1 MTVHLTA
8 GTVAAI
14 TAAAAFAGFF
24 ISDYFYHCKRYRYGK
39 CDYYDNVPVIHGL
52 PHISPLLSG
61 TALRE
66 CMFCAGCV

>member
-8 GTVAAI
+8 GTAAAI

-24 ISDYFYHCKRYRYGK
+24 IFDYFYHCKSYRYGK

-52 PHISPLLSG
+52 PPYK
-61 TALRE
+61 
-66 CMFCAGCV
+66 